1 MEIEMTDSYGDLHTN
16 WDVVMAWVIL
26 SAVWQKLHPDWP
38 VATIG
43 LNVLFSQ
50 KLFTHCGKDNK
61 RVMIEFSNKYL
72 KANSARTAGKKP
84 PMHYEAAFNL
94 SGNVSKDRGYDREP
108 PAWRGETQGTPHGGG
123 QGGSVTRGGLTRN
136 SRGGR
141 GEANTS
147 VSGVQTLTNGN
158 KTCGYW
164 QSGTCFSQNNDRCN
178 WNGSMYTHVCA
189 FVKQGG
195 QVCGKSDHKKP
206 EHDANK
212 H

>member
-1 MEIEMTDSYGDLHTN
+1 MFVPSNMQVLSQRRKQKAVTGKDGFMEIEMTDSYGDLHTT
-16 WDVVMAWVIL
+16 WDIVMAWVIL

-50 KLFTHCGKDNK
+50 KLFTHCGKGNK
-61 RVMIEFSNKYL
+61 RVMIEFRNKYL

-136 SRGGR
+136 SRGTWG
-141 GEANTS
+141 GKH
-147 VSGVQTLTNGN
+147 L
-158 KTCGYW
+158 CLW
-164 QSGTCFSQNNDRCN
+164 GTDP
-178 WNGSMYTHVCA
+178 
-189 FVKQGG
+189 
-195 QVCGKSDHKKP
+195 D
-206 EHDANK
+206 
-212 H
+212 